1 MKQTFL
7 SGATLAA
14 LVMLVALPLVF
25 IVLQAIFP
33 HFSAGSLGDAFGG
46 IPALLA
52 DPQLPAMLG
61 GTLWIAAGVA
71 LVSVMIGL
79 PLGILRG
86 MFSLPLP
93 RLWDL
98 LFLIPF
104 LTPPYI
110 SALSWML
117 ALQSQGYLQ
126 QLTGWQLNDLLFSR
140 SGIVLVMTFN
150 IFPVVYFA
158 VSRSLLASGTRLAV
172 VARVHGA
179 SAWRAFWHVTLPMLS
194 PALAAGTLLAFT
206 LAIEEFG
213 VPAALGSRAGVVMLT
228 VGIEKKLADWPV
240 DLPGA
245 ALLSLLLMA
254 VALFAWWL
262 QRRLVGE
269 KEVTSVT
276 GKPGENHGAS
286 LGWMMLPAV
295 LAMAAVGGLAVGVP
309 AVSMMLTSVMG
320 TLSGGVSV
328 ENVTLRHFAALF
340 DQQGDAL
347 SALGTSLSLALGSAL
362 IVGALGLLAAWL
374 VMVQK
379 IKGRG
384 MVDALS
390 LMPAALPG
398 VVVGVGLILLW
409 NQPFWPRSPYNTLWM
424 LLLSYCCLLLPW
436 PVRYVGSALRQLG
449 PNLEPAAR
457 VHGASPLQALRLIV
471 LPLANPPQMPPRT
484 HRLLLVEVAGERW
497 IADVGFGGQT
507 LTAPIKLLADIP
519 QQTPHGSYRLVHE
532 GDEWTLQFNHH
543 EHWQSMYHFDLGRQY
558 ASDYVMGNFWSAHW
572 PQSHFR
578 HHLLMCRHLPD
589 GGKMTLTNF
598 HFTHWENN
606 HVVEKIDFAD
616 VSALYEALQT
626 RFGLGVDDPKHGFS
640 EAALAAVMAAFD
652 THPEAGK

>member
-25 IVLQAIFP
+25 ILLQAIFP

-46 IPALLA
+46 VSALLA

-213 VPAALGSRAGVVMLT
+213 VPAALG
-228 VGIEKKLADWPV
+228 
-240 DLPGA
+240 
-245 ALLSLLLMA
+245 
-254 VALFAWWL
+254 
-262 QRRLVGE
+262 
-269 KEVTSVT
+269 
-276 GKPGENHGAS
+276 
-286 LGWMMLPAV
+286 
-295 LAMAAVGGLAVGVP
+295 
-309 AVSMMLTSVMG
+309 
-320 TLSGGVSV
+320 
-328 ENVTLRHFAALF
+328 
-340 DQQGDAL
+340 
-347 SALGTSLSLALGSAL
+347 
-362 IVGALGLLAAWL
+362 LLAAWL

-449 PNLEPAAR
+449 PNLESAAR

-471 LPLANPPQMPPRT
+471 LPLVFPALLAAMLMVFAVASRELVT
-484 HRLLLVEVAGERW
+484 SLLLSPAGTQTVAVFIWRQFEQGS
-497 IADVGFGGQT
+497 VGQGMAMASLTLLTGLVLM
-507 LTAPIKLLADIP
+507 LTALA
-519 QQTPHGSYRLVHE
+519 
-532 GDEWTLQFNHH
+532 
-543 EHWQSMYHFDLGRQY
+543 
-558 ASDYVMGNFWSAHW
+558 
-572 PQSHFR
+572 
-578 HHLLMCRHLPD
+578 LMQR
-589 GGKMTLTNF
+589 
-598 HFTHWENN
+598 
-606 HVVEKIDFAD
+606 
-616 VSALYEALQT
+616 ST
-626 RFGLGVDDPKHGFS
+626 RG
-640 EAALAAVMAAFD
+640 
-652 THPEAGK
+652 

>member
-25 IVLQAIFP
+25 ILLQAIFP

-46 IPALLA
+46 VSALLA

-240 DLPGA
+240 DLTGA

-262 QRRLVGE
+262 QKRLVGE

-276 GKPGENHGAS
+276 GKPGENRGAS
-286 LGWMMLPAV
+286 LGWMTLPAV
-295 LAMAAVGGLAVGVP
+295 LVMAAVGGLAVGVP
-309 AVSMMLTSVMG
+309 AASMMLTSVMG

-362 IVGALGLLAAWL
+362 IVGA
-374 VMVQK
+374 
-379 IKGRG
+379 
-384 MVDALS
+384 

-471 LPLANPPQMPPRT
+471 LPLVFPALMAAMLMVFAVASRELVT
-484 HRLLLVEVAGERW
+484 SLLLSPAGTQTVAVFIWRQFEQGS
-497 IADVGFGGQT
+497 VGQGMAMASLTLLTGLVLM
-507 LTAPIKLLADIP
+507 LTALA
-519 QQTPHGSYRLVHE
+519 
-532 GDEWTLQFNHH
+532 
-543 EHWQSMYHFDLGRQY
+543 
-558 ASDYVMGNFWSAHW
+558 
-572 PQSHFR
+572 
-578 HHLLMCRHLPD
+578 LMQR
-589 GGKMTLTNF
+589 
-598 HFTHWENN
+598 
-606 HVVEKIDFAD
+606 
-616 VSALYEALQT
+616 ST
-626 RFGLGVDDPKHGFS
+626 RG
-640 EAALAAVMAAFD
+640 
-652 THPEAGK
+652 

>member
-1 MKQTFL
+1 LIPFLRRWPPEDPQLQELVVKQTFL

-158 VSRSLLASGTRLAV
+158 ISRSLLASGTRLAV

-194 PALAAGTLLAFT
+194 PALAAGMLLAFT

-276 GKPGENHGAS
+276 GKPGENHEAS
-286 LGWMMLPAV
+286 LGWMTLPAV

-362 IVGALGLLAAWL
+362 IVGALGLLVAWL

-471 LPLANPPQMPPRT
+471 LPLVFPALLAAMLMVFAVASRELVT
-484 HRLLLVEVAGERW
+484 SLLLSPAGTQTVAVFIWRQFEQGS
-497 IADVGFGGQT
+497 VGQGMAMASLTLLTGLVLM
-507 LTAPIKLLADIP
+507 LTALA
-519 QQTPHGSYRLVHE
+519 
-532 GDEWTLQFNHH
+532 
-543 EHWQSMYHFDLGRQY
+543 
-558 ASDYVMGNFWSAHW
+558 
-572 PQSHFR
+572 
-578 HHLLMCRHLPD
+578 LMQRR
-589 GGKMTLTNF
+589 
-598 HFTHWENN
+598 
-606 HVVEKIDFAD
+606 
-616 VSALYEALQT
+616 T
-626 RFGLGVDDPKHGFS
+626 RG
-640 EAALAAVMAAFD
+640 
-652 THPEAGK
+652 